1 MIRAV
6 SRNYT
11 ALGQHNVSLGRYIFP
26 YPSGRGGIL
35 YQCNA
40 MSAPPWYLTNL
51 FVRISE
57 GLEPFCQPNGWFLT
71 ADRGEPQFFI
81 AVLTDINGDRH
92 YCAVLSFGEAVA
104 KESLDGGS
112 HVGIVDSEETRPS
125 ALMDECDGGGDEELE
140 PDMTVTSGPMSLHAA
155 AVAAAAINSLP
166 RHVVPGVSLPAL
178 PHDTLMFAPK
188 CIALL
193 SRHDDP
199 ETLKNCLSVIYT
211 AYSECLVGQ
220 GGERVRLETLIGN
233 LLGSV
238 YVPGPGG
245 PQVRF
250 SLGAAD
256 KILMQPPVH
265 AQVPVTGTKVTLLFQ
280 QLGIRNVITLFCAAL
295 TEVKIL
301 FYSQSFNRLT
311 DSCTALVALMYPM
324 KYMHSFIPIL
334 PAAVG
339 EMWGSPMPFIIG
351 VHASRVEEIVDLLD
365 VVKVDLDGGS
375 ITVPEN
381 MTIPLIP
388 EILMKKV
395 LSELSSVLHPEL
407 SLADNAFPMSSNTS
421 GLPIMEVTLCRKA
434 IVLDKEL
441 RAVMLRL
448 MAHLLYDYRHCLI
461 LVRIHP
467 KPYITF
473 HKAAFLGLRNLCDS
487 TFVRRMLDCMFF
499 NTFVSER
506 GLPWRHCDI
515 FDDLHAVYSEHCA
528 LEKEDPSKIAVHIKM
543 LAEELY
549 RNENPLTTLKQP
561 YAQKIPNPAEGAMR
575 RVHQPVF
582 PRLDEEMVQQLIDN
596 GVQRSQ
602 IE

>member
-1 MIRAV
+1 MEE
-6 SRNYT
+6 
-11 ALGQHNVSLGRYIFP
+11 GLGRH
-26 YPSGRGGIL
+26 GMGT
-35 YQCNA
+35 
-40 MSAPPWYLTNL
+40 SAET
-51 FVRISE
+51 
-57 GLEPFCQPNGWFLT
+57 EP
-71 ADRGEPQFFI
+71 GEPRG
-81 AVLTDINGDRH
+81 AMPVR
-92 YCAVLSFGEAVA
+92 A
-104 KESLDGGS
+104 
-112 HVGIVDSEETRPS
+112 
-125 ALMDECDGGGDEELE
+125 MDECDVGGSGDEELE

-155 AVAAAAINSLP
+155 AVAAAAAINSLP
-166 RHVVPGVSLPAL
+166 RHVVPGVSLPTL
-178 PHDTLMFAPK
+178 PHDALMFAPK

-211 AYSECLVGQ
+211 AYSECLAGQ

-250 SLGAAD
+250 SLGASD

-265 AQVPVTGTKVTLLFQ
+265 SQVPVTGTKVALLFQ
-280 QLGIRNVITLFCAAL
+280 QLGIRNVLTLFCAAL
-295 TEVKIL
+295 TELKIL

-311 DSCTALVALMYPM
+311 DSCTALVSLMYPM

-365 VVKVDLDGGS
+365 VVKVDLDGGA

-381 MTIPLIP
+381 MTIPIIP
-388 EILMKKV
+388 EFLMRKV
-395 LSELSSVLHPEL
+395 LSELSCVLHPEL
-407 SLADNAFPMSSNTS
+407 SYADNAFPSATGLSTMGLGSS
-421 GLPIMEVTLCRKA
+421 RKP

-448 MAHLLYDYRHCLI
+448 MVHLLSDYRSCLI

-467 KPYITF
+467 RPYITF
-473 HKAAFLGLRNLCDS
+473 HKAAFLGMRNHCDS
-487 TFVRRMLDCMFF
+487 VFVRRMLDCMFF

-506 GLPWRHCDI
+506 GPPWRHCDI
-515 FDDLHAVYSEHCA
+515 FDDLHASYSEHCA
-528 LEKEDPSKIAVHIKM
+528 MENDDPAKIAVNIKM

-549 RNENPLTTLKQP
+549 RNENPLTTLNQP
-561 YAQKIPNPAEGAMR
+561 YSQKIPVPAEGAMR

-582 PRLDEEMVQQLIDN
+582 PRLDENLVQELIDT
-596 GVQRSQ
+596 GVYRSQ
-602 IE
+602 ME

>member
-1 MIRAV
+1 MR
-6 SRNYT
+6 
-11 ALGQHNVSLGRYIFP
+11 QK
-26 YPSGRGGIL
+26 
-35 YQCNA
+35 CNTVI
-40 MSAPPWYLTNL
+40 MTPL
-51 FVRISE
+51 SE

-71 ADRGEPQFFI
+71 PDRGDPQFFI

-92 YCAVLSFGEAVA
+92 YCAVLSFSEAVA
-104 KESLDGGS
+104 KESLKDDSGHHGFGTSDETDVGG
-112 HVGIVDSEETRPS
+112 TREPPTL
-125 ALMDECDGGGDEELE
+125 AMDECDLGGGDEELE

-155 AVAAAAINSLP
+155 AIAAAAINSLP
-166 RHVVPGVSLPAL
+166 RHVVPGVSLPAF
-178 PHDTLMFAPK
+178 PHDALVFAPK

-238 YVPGPGG
+238 YVPGPAG

-250 SLGAAD
+250 SLGASD
-256 KILMQPPVH
+256 KILMQPPMH
-265 AQVPVTGTKVTLLFQ
+265 SQVPLTGTKVALLFQ
-280 QLGIRNVITLFCAAL
+280 QLGIRNVLTLFCAAL
-295 TEVKIL
+295 TELKIL
-301 FYSQSFNRLT
+301 MYSKSFNRLT

-365 VVKVDLDGGS
+365 VVKVDLDGGA

-381 MTIPLIP
+381 MTISLIP
-388 EILMKKV
+388 DFLMRKV

-407 SLADNAFPMSSNTS
+407 SHADNAFPTVSASAAGLSTVGLCSS
-421 GLPIMEVTLCRKA
+421 RKP

-448 MAHLLYDYRHCLI
+448 MTHLLSDYRSCLI

-473 HKAAFLGLRNLCDS
+473 HKAAFLGMRNHCDS
-487 TFVRRMLDCMFF
+487 VFVRKMLDCMFF

-506 GLPWRHCDI
+506 GLPWRQCDI
-515 FDDLHAVYSEHCA
+515 FDDLYASYSEHCA
-528 LEKEDPSKIAVHIKM
+528 MEKEDPAKIAVNIKI
-543 LAEELY
+543 LAEDLF
-549 RNENPLTTLKQP
+549 RNENPITTLNQP
-561 YAQKIPNPAEGAMR
+561 YSQKIPVPAEGAMR
-575 RVHQPVF
+575 RVHQPIF
-582 PRLDEEMVQQLIDN
+582 PQLDENVVQELIDI
-596 GVQRSQ
+596 GVRSQ
-602 IE
+602 ME

>member
-1 MIRAV
+1 M
-6 SRNYT
+6 
-11 ALGQHNVSLGRYIFP
+11 
-26 YPSGRGGIL
+26 
-35 YQCNA
+35 
-40 MSAPPWYLTNL
+40 
-51 FVRISE
+51 
-57 GLEPFCQPNGWFLT
+57 
-71 ADRGEPQFFI
+71 
-81 AVLTDINGDRH
+81 
-92 YCAVLSFGEAVA
+92 LSFGEAVA
-104 KESLDGGS
+104 KESLEDDPGHGIGASDDTEPGG
-112 HVGIVDSEETRPS
+112 GTCAPP
-125 ALMDECDGGGDEELE
+125 AAGAAADECDVGGGDEELE
-140 PDMTVTSGPMSLHAA
+140 PDMSVTSGPMSLHAA
-155 AVAAAAINSLP
+155 AVAAAAAINSLP

-178 PHDTLMFAPK
+178 PHDALLFAPK

-250 SLGAAD
+250 SLGASD

-265 AQVPVTGTKVTLLFQ
+265 SQVPVTGTKVALLFQ
-280 QLGIRNVITLFCAAL
+280 QLGIRNVLTLFCAAL
-295 TEVKIL
+295 TELKIL

-365 VVKVDLDGGS
+365 VVKVDLDGGA

-388 EILMKKV
+388 ELLMRKV

-407 SLADNAFPMSSNTS
+407 SHADNAFPAISVSAM
-421 GLPIMEVTLCRKA
+421 GLPSSRKP

-448 MAHLLYDYRHCLI
+448 MTHLLSDYRSCLI

-473 HKAAFLGLRNLCDS
+473 HKAAFLGMRNHCDS
-487 TFVRRMLDCMFF
+487 VFVRRMLDCMFF

-506 GLPWRHCDI
+506 GPPWRHCDI
-515 FDDLHAVYSEHCA
+515 FDDLHAFYSENCA
-528 LEKEDPSKIAVHIKM
+528 MEKEDPAKIAVNIKM

-549 RNENPLTTLKQP
+549 RNENPLTTLNQP
-561 YAQKIPNPAEGAMR
+561 YSQKIPMPADGAMR

-582 PRLDEEMVQQLIDN
+582 PRLDENVVQELIDT
-596 GVQRSQ
+596 GVYRSQ
-602 IE
+602 ME

>member
-1 MIRAV
+1 M
-6 SRNYT
+6 
-11 ALGQHNVSLGRYIFP
+11 
-26 YPSGRGGIL
+26 
-35 YQCNA
+35 
-40 MSAPPWYLTNL
+40 AP
-51 FVRISE
+51 ISE

-71 ADRGEPQFFI
+71 PDRGEPQFFI

-92 YCAVLSFGEAVA
+92 YCAVLSFDEAVA
-104 KESLDGGS
+104 KESLEDDHGRHGFGTSDETEPGG
-112 HVGIVDSEETRPS
+112 TRAPP
-125 ALMDECDGGGDEELE
+125 AAAAAMDECDVGGGGDEELE

-155 AVAAAAINSLP
+155 AIAAAAAINSLP

-238 YVPGPGG
+238 YVPGPSG

-250 SLGAAD
+250 SLGASD

-265 AQVPVTGTKVTLLFQ
+265 SEVPVTGTKVALLFQ
-280 QLGIRNVITLFCAAL
+280 QLGIRNVLTLFCTAL
-295 TEVKIL
+295 TELKIL

-334 PAAVG
+334 PSAVG

-365 VVKVDLDGGS
+365 VVKVDLDGGA

-388 EILMKKV
+388 ELLMRKV

-407 SLADNAFPMSSNTS
+407 SHADNAFPAMSASAL
-421 GLPIMEVTLCRKA
+421 GLPTMGLSSSRKP

-448 MAHLLYDYRHCLI
+448 MVHLLSDYRSCLI

-473 HKAAFLGLRNLCDS
+473 HKAAFLGMRNHCDS
-487 TFVRRMLDCMFF
+487 VFVRKMLDCMFF

-506 GLPWRHCDI
+506 GPPWRHCDI
-515 FDDLHAVYSEHCA
+515 FDDLHASYSEHCA
-528 LEKEDPSKIAVHIKM
+528 MEKEDPAKIAVHIKI

-549 RNENPLTTLKQP
+549 RNENPLTTLNQP
-561 YAQKIPNPAEGAMR
+561 YSQKIPLPAEGAMR

-582 PRLDEEMVQQLIDN
+582 PRLDENLVQELIDT
-596 GVQRSQ
+596 GVHRSQ
-602 IE
+602 ME